1 MHFLKRLEIFML
13 EHWKTLLKL
22 AFALALTA
30 LIFLEGR
37 NQLESIHLASTLE
50 LLRSVPLAWIA
61 AFFVLGVV
69 ASFSMVLYDV
79 FGMKAFGFEI
89 DRTDLLAISF
99 VSNSLNAL
107 LGLGGLTGAS
117 IKTLLLKKHSADFKE
132 MIPYNAFMVASATT
146 GLSLFAVI
154 AIANN
159 RGISA
164 LLGLHRW
171 LWACLAAYSLYIAAY
186 FVLERFV
193 RTSREWAESFGLRKL
208 FALKLKLTAVSVLEW
223 LLAGVLL
230 FAIAD
235 HFHHGISFLD
245 VISVFAAAAIAGIL
259 SFLPGGAGSFDLIAI
274 MGLEAA
280 GLSPNE
286 ALSAVILYRVFY
298 YLAPSLT
305 AIATFSVQVLRKSE
319 RKVTE
324 IRSGVYGQFVSA
336 LMAITVLIC
345 GSVLLISAF
354 TPSLLSRSRLLTTI
368 ASAGFLQ
375 YSRSISI
382 SIGLILL
389 IMSRDIFWRVK
400 RSYHAAML
408 LLLAG
413 GIFTFVKGFDFEE
426 LAFLLF
432 CMGIIRLSRV
442 NFYRKS
448 IPVKKS
454 SLIAVA
460 ASVLVLL
467 AAYLRGS
474 HLLFTSYIKEFK
486 YPLDA
491 FRHLGAFIHSGIVA
505 YALFI
510 AFLLLWYFTRSRIEK
525 DPLYQGTDQVRLE
538 GFLKT
543 HAGHHLSHM
552 MHLGDKQLFW
562 ACEGQVLLAY
572 AKYSD
577 RIVVLGDP
585 VGEESLIR
593 SGIQEFQSFLD
604 LYGYRAV
611 FYQVSDENLSMYH
624 ENGCYFFK
632 LGEEAVVDLTEFDMA
647 GSGRRSFRNTVRR
660 FEKEGYS
667 FELLQPPFS
676 AELLDELEQ
685 VSREWI
691 GKRKEMSFS
700 VGWFDRRYLQE
711 APVAVLRSP
720 SGKLLAFISLTDMGP
735 GKQCAGID
743 LMRFGKDAP
752 SSTMEFMFIQLLL
765 NYKEMGF
772 KGFSLGVA
780 SLSQVG
786 YSPKS
791 HLAEKLAGL
800 ISKHGKLFYSF
811 EGLRRFKDKFDPDW
825 KPVYLAYPQLMSL
838 PALLIELSMLVNKPS
853 IPQNSQTPENVL

>member
-1 MHFLKRLEIFML
+1 MHILKRIEIFML
-13 EHWKTLLKL
+13 EHWKNLLKL

-30 LIFLEGR
+30 LIFFEGR
-37 NQLESIHLASTLE
+37 SQLESIHPAATLE
-50 LLRSVPLAWIA
+50 ILRAVPLAWIA
-61 AFFVLGVV
+61 SFFLMGTA
-69 ASFSMVLYDV
+69 ASFSMVLYDIS
-79 FGMKAFGFEI
+79 GMKAFGFEI
-89 DRTDLLAISF
+89 DRKDLLSISF

-132 MIPYNAFMVASATT
+132 MIPYNALLVASATT
-146 GLSLFAVI
+146 GLSLFAM
-154 AIANN
+154 AALANH

-164 LLGLHRW
+164 LLVQHRW
-171 LWACLAAYSLYIAAY
+171 LWACLAGYSLYIAAY

-193 RTSREWAESFGLRKL
+193 KKFREWADSFGSGKL
-208 FALKLKLTAVSVLEW
+208 FNLKLKLTAVSFLEW

-230 FAIAD
+230 YTISAY
-235 HFHHGISFLD
+235 FHRGISFID

-274 MGLEAA
+274 LGLQTA

-286 ALSAVILYRVFY
+286 ALSAVILYRIFY

-305 AIATFSVQVLRKSE
+305 AIAAFSVQVLRKSD
-319 RKVTE
+319 RKIIE

-336 LMAITVLIC
+336 LMSIIVFTC
-345 GSVLLISAF
+345 GSVLLVSAF
-354 TPSLLSRSRLLTTI
+354 TPSLLSRSRLLSTI

-382 SIGLILL
+382 SIGLMLL
-389 IMSRDIFWRVK
+389 IMSREIFWRVK
-400 RSYHAAML
+400 RAYHAAML

-413 GIFTFVKGFDFEE
+413 GIFTFVKGFDVEE
-426 LAFLLF
+426 LVFIIL
-432 CMGIIRLSRV
+432 CMGIIKLSKV
-442 NFYRKS
+442 NFYRRS
-448 IPVKKS
+448 VPFKKS

-460 ASVLVLL
+460 AGVFVML

-474 HLLFTSYIKEFK
+474 HMLFRSYISEFK
-486 YPLDA
+486 YPPDA
-491 FRHLGAFIHSGIVA
+491 FRHFSAFISSGIVA

-510 AFLLLWYFTRSRIEK
+510 AFIILWYMTRSRIEK
-525 DPLYQGTDQVRLE
+525 DPLFQGTDHYRLE

-562 ACEGQVLLAY
+562 ACEGQVLIAY

-585 VGEESLIR
+585 VGDGSLIR
-593 SGIQEFQSFLD
+593 SGIQEFQRFLD

-611 FYQVSDENLSMYH
+611 FYQVSEENLSMYH

-660 FEKEGYS
+660 FEKEGYY
-667 FELLQPPFS
+667 FELIEPPFG

-685 VSREWI
+685 ISREWI

-700 VGWFDRRYLQE
+700 VGWFDRDYLQK

-720 SGKLLAFISLTDMGP
+720 AGEILAFVTLTETGP
-735 GKQCAGID
+735 GNERTGID
-743 LMRFGKDAP
+743 LMRFRKEVP
-752 SSTMEFMFIQLLL
+752 NSTMEFMFIQLLL
-765 NYKEMGF
+765 SFKEMGF
-772 KGFSLGVA
+772 EGFSLGVA
-780 SLSQVG
+780 PLSQVG
-786 YSPKS
+786 YAPKS
-791 HLAEKLAGL
+791 HIAEKLAGL

-838 PALLIELSMLVNKPS
+838 PALLIELSMLVNKPAN
-853 IPQNSQTPENVL
+853 PT